1 MPVAYHRPVSSKLT
15 IITRYIS
22 LDRWA
27 IHADVPDCI
36 WDSRGSRQI
45 SMQAWLLGS
54 LLAETIRK
62 YKVGFRCLYPFCI
75 MAYLLTWLTLITI
88 TTGMCLMNAY
98 ELVKVRP
105 ALSSK
110 TKRRKQTD
118 QNISLSICFLT

>member
-1 MPVAYHRPVSSKLT
+1 MPVAYHRPVSSRLT

-27 IHADVPDCI
+27 MH
-36 WDSRGSRQI
+36 
-45 SMQAWLLGS
+45 
-54 LLAETIRK
+54 AETIRK
-62 YKVGFRCLYPFCI
+62 YKLGFRCLYPFCI